1 MIFGNGNKL
10 LEQKFVISQFNGHN
24 AMITLCYKKKGTFL
38 CDQQIFNKTFSI
50 TKKDN
55 IEI

>member
-1 MIFGNGNKL
+1 MKTFGQFVCCANISLQRSNNGSGNAKEVCNKPD
-10 LEQKFVISQFNGHN
+10 ISR
-24 AMITLCYKKKGTFL
+24 A
-38 CDQQIFNKTFSI
+38 FSI

>member
-1 MIFGNGNKL
+1 MDIL
-10 LEQKFVISQFNGHN
+10 VTFVGYLSHLSLDN
-24 AMITLCYKKKGTFL
+24 A
-38 CDQQIFNKTFSI
+38 FSI

>member
-1 MIFGNGNKL
+1 MDIYILIVTSLAIQYYFPVERSNAGVSRNKSL
-10 LEQKFVISQFNGHN
+10 VFFY
-24 AMITLCYKKKGTFL
+24 A
-38 CDQQIFNKTFSI
+38 FSI

>member
-1 MIFGNGNKL
+1 MEVKNNRVQSRAAIKY
-10 LEQKFVISQFNGHN
+10 
-24 AMITLCYKKKGTFL
+24 C
-38 CDQQIFNKTFSI
+38 TFSI